1 MNKQIGIIM
10 LLLMTIF
17 IGFGIIIPVLPEV
30 VSGVG
35 AEVS

>member
-30 VSGVG
+30 VKWSRS
-35 AEVS
+35 EVS